1 MLESFPD
8 FGGWGGF
15 KFPLVTG
22 RQTGVGG
29 ASSVACNHFVLNTH
43 IDLKKIMWTILKNII
58 KFLVQ
63 SVVIP
68 IEDRTWMA
76 EEDGKCAH
84 TEEKDDVG
92 PTANQ
97 IQS

>member
-1 MLESFPD
+1 MVYTRKTVSVRNSD
-8 FGGWGGF
+8 GGRGTWSEE
-15 KFPLVTG
+15 
-22 RQTGVGG
+22 QEE
-29 ASSVACNHFVLNTH
+29 
-43 IDLKKIMWTILKNII
+43 
-58 KFLVQ
+58 
-63 SVVIP
+63 
-68 IEDRTWMA
+68 EDRTWMA

>member
-1 MLESFPD
+1 MKKMASVRNSD
-8 FGGWGGF
+8 GGRETRIHVSSPAICMVYTRKTVSVRNSDGGRG
-15 KFPLVTG
+15 TWSEE
-22 RQTGVGG
+22 Q
-29 ASSVACNHFVLNTH
+29 
-43 IDLKKIMWTILKNII
+43 DE
-58 KFLVQ
+58 
-63 SVVIP
+63 
-68 IEDRTWMA
+68 EDRTWMA

>member
-1 MLESFPD
+1 MIPYKRD
-8 FGGWGGF
+8 FLTLN
-15 KFPLVTG
+15 K
-22 RQTGVGG
+22 
-29 ASSVACNHFVLNTH
+29 ASSPAICMVYTRKTV
-43 IDLKKIMWTILKNII
+43 
-58 KFLVQ
+58 
-63 SVVIP
+63 SVRNSDGGRGTWSEEQEE
-68 IEDRTWMA
+68 EDRTWMA